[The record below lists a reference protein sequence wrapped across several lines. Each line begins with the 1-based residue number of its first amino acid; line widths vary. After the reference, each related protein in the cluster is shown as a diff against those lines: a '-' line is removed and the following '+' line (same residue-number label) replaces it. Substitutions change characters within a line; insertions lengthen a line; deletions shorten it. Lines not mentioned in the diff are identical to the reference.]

1 SFPSLKI
8 EFSIPS
14 EMVSTEEPSMAL
26 ILDELIKLDNSIG
39 IPDVSED
46 SQSLLKNI
54 FVLLEIQMVGIYF

>member
-1 SFPSLKI
+1 
-8 EFSIPS
+8 
-14 EMVSTEEPSMAL
+14 MVSTEEPSMAL